1 MTSPLGGCDS
11 LEALLRSA
19 MQRVLEY
26 RIIEGVPAV
35 SVGMNKRR
43 LLVTQGHAAYF
54 CRRDYISHAT
64 NHFQYGSICLDPE

>member
-54 CRRDYISHAT
+54 
-64 NHFQYGSICLDPE
+64 